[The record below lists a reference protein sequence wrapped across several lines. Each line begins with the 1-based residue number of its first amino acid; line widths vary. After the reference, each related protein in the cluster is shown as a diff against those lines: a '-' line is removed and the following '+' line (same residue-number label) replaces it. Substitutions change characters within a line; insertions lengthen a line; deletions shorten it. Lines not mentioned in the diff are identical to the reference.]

1 MRSISGQA
9 VVARVGMWLCCR
21 DEAGTLRPRI
31 CDVEACVISQRP
43 ARHPLADV
51 AWRFHDLPNCAIF
64 LPDRSFIVRGT
75 FSWPELVERWLH
87 TIGRDGSV
95 TAAGWREVR
104 ADYLASLS
112 VVSSRGFRLPP
123 PQVFSIVPHLASST
137 QMSFT
142 SVSRI
147 MNRSSKANMT

>member
-1 MRSISGQA
+1 MCASATDAIHFGA
-9 VVARVGMWLCCR
+9 GGGVGRVGMWLCCR
-21 DEAGTLRPRI
+21 DEAGTSRPCI

-87 TIGRDGSV
+87 TIG
-95 TAAGWREVR
+95 
-104 ADYLASLS
+104 
-112 VVSSRGFRLPP
+112 
-123 PQVFSIVPHLASST
+123 VPSA
-137 QMSFT
+137 QGGG
-142 SVSRI
+142 
-147 MNRSSKANMT
+147 